1 MTPFWIGGY
10 GSDMGGDAD
19 GIGVLSG
26 DAGREPGT
34 LAFRGAAAKAASPSW
49 LAAHPTQDVVYAALE
64 GSAQVQAYARTGMDS
79 LRPLGRPVAA
89 GDTVCHLGIAPDGS
103 SLVAS
108 CYGDGQIVQFELAAD
123 GALGART
130 VLAAAVDPYSPDA
143 EPATQGSFDELMRA
157 LAPPSLPEAPVTASP
172 SGFMLFDDLL
182 FGALKTAE
190 PEEETAPQ
198 ADPAER
204 VSRAHAA
211 AFLSDGRVATTDLGF
226 DLIRIWRPST
236 RGLVLDH
243 EITLPF
249 GVGPRH
255 MVVHPSG
262 HVHVVTE
269 YSGEVFT
276 LAAGRD
282 GRWSLR
288 SVALTSPAVEVGV
301 DFAAELTRSADGNFL
316 YAGLRGSNTIAV
328 LRVRDIGDRV
338 EPIALVD
345 SGVNWPRHHLVHDGT
360 LLVVGQRSDE
370 MSVLDID
377 ERTGIPGRVRHS
389 AAVPTPTH
397 LLLARE

>member
-1 MTPFWIGGY
+1 MTQFWIGGY
-10 GSDMGGDAD
+10 GADMAGDAD

-34 LAFRGAAAKAASPSW
+34 LAFRGTAVKSPSPSW
-49 LAAHPTQDVVYAALE
+49 LVAHPTQHVLYAALE
-64 GSAQVQAYARTGMDS
+64 GSAQVRAYARTGIDS
-79 LRPLGRPVAA
+79 LRPFGRPVDA
-89 GDTVCHLGIAPDGS
+89 GESVCHLAVAPDGS
-103 SLVAS
+103 SLLAS
-108 CYGDGQIVQFELAAD
+108 CYGDGRVVRFELGVD
-123 GALGART
+123 GALESRT

-143 EPATQGSFDELMRA
+143 QPAAQGSFDELMRT
-157 LAPPSLPEAPVTASP
+157 LAPPSLPEEPVAASP

-182 FGALKTAE
+182 FGALKADE
-190 PEEETAPQ
+190 PEAEAAPE
-198 ADPAER
+198 ADPGER

-211 AFLSDGRVATTDLGF
+211 AFLPDGRVATTDLGF
-226 DLIRIWRPST
+226 DLVRIWRPSA

-282 GRWSLR
+282 GRWALR
-288 SVALTSPAVEVGV
+288 SVALTSPAVETGV
-301 DFAAELTRSADGNFL
+301 DFAAELTRSADGHFL

-345 SGVNWPRHHLVHDGT
+345 SGVNWPRHHLVHDGS
-360 LLVVGQRSDE
+360 LLVAGQRSDE
-370 MSVLDID
+370 ISVLDID
-377 ERTGIPGRVRHS
+377 ERTGIPGRVRHT
-389 AAVPTPTH
+389 AAIPSPTH